1 MAVWTCGYFG
11 PRGHCVVRGVRAN
24 QPRPWDAE
32 RLRRYA
38 VDANASS
45 PPETPKN
52 LCVTMWRL
60 TLALHS
66 TCFVFKAS
74 CSNGDFLIYW
84 FKVFF
89 AFASVWHHDINR
101 QCAPVWVGYLSYC
114 VNIQKKT
121 QSQSVHT
128 ESKLMTQELHPRE
141 HVLLWL
147 DEATFFTRSRGRP
160 FGPVLWGQFDLSRTL
175 CSVPG
180 VSISIFVL
188 SSVDVDNSG
197 LLT

>member
-1 MAVWTCGYFG
+1 MSLTITKRGAMAVWTCGYFG

-84 FKVFF
+84 FTPLKNNVSKKKKKNWGFGYVKSTGYVGDT
-89 AFASVWHHDINR
+89 AS
-101 QCAPVWVGYLSYC
+101 G
-114 VNIQKKT
+114 
-121 QSQSVHT
+121 
-128 ESKLMTQELHPRE
+128 
-141 HVLLWL
+141 
-147 DEATFFTRSRGRP
+147 RGRVNHEKVKQILHERFCLSELTWP
-160 FGPVLWGQFDLSRTL
+160 FTQ
-175 CSVPG
+175 
-180 VSISIFVL
+180 
-188 SSVDVDNSG
+188 
-197 LLT
+197 